1 MKKIFPTIVVVLLF
15 TLAFLCLFRACVG
28 AEEIS
33 TETDEAE
40 EIIDGVLD
48 GEALEGEGVEQT
60 NPSPAEQEFPLH
72 NGAEEGSAETEI
84 VEGEDQSLTAEGG
97 APFTQGSQE
106 EEFDLK
112 AYVEDRIVP
121 VISGVG
127 AAIVAMLVA
136 LRPLIFAIKA
146 IKNAADSFSKKDEE
160 RNASQR
166 ESNKIMQKSI
176 ERIEKNVED
185 VTKLQA
191 QIDAFK
197 KQTDELKLV
206 CATLA
211 KITALG
217 FQSNSDV
224 VRSGKGKKM
233 AVLLNKISDITGD
246 NETSGVV
253 SGTSV
258 NGSSGTLTP
267 TGEGK
272 EVEA

>member
-1 MKKIFPTIVVVLLF
+1 MKNRAFSTIIIVLLF
-15 TLAFLCLFRACVG
+15 TLAFLLCFRACVG
-28 AEEIS
+28 AIEGNLDGGNVEIIEGADNPSVADDGDNEETVGAEPPS
-33 TETDEAE
+33 YEDGSQEEAE
-40 EIIDGVLD
+40 EG
-48 GEALEGEGVEQT
+48 
-60 NPSPAEQEFPLH
+60 
-72 NGAEEGSAETEI
+72 
-84 VEGEDQSLTAEGG
+84 
-97 APFTQGSQE
+97 E

-127 AAIVAMLVA
+127 AAIVAILVA
-136 LRPLIFAIKA
+136 LGPLISAIKA
-146 IKNAADSFSKKDEE
+146 IKNAAASFSKKDEE

-217 FQSNSDV
+217 FQSNADV

-233 AVLLNKISDITGD
+233 AVLLNKIANITDEGGATIPQSLCD
-246 NETSGVV
+246 
-253 SGTSV
+253 
-258 NGSSGTLTP
+258 SSLCTKEP
-267 TGEGK
+267 GE